1 MYIEFHGLAVSL
13 GQLGQCLK
21 PPSGCEVL
29 RNCNMYIEFYGPVF
43 PLGQLDQCLKP
54 PSGRGASKF
63 WKRMASMEK
72 KYGKE
77 GGCREKK
84 KKKDSNE
91 TPKNGY
97 ILLTKEERRK
107 FFGLNKINYPKN
119 NIINL

>member
-1 MYIEFHGLAVSL
+1 
-13 GQLGQCLK
+13 
-21 PPSGCEVL
+21 
-29 RNCNMYIEFYGPVF
+29 MYIEFYGPVF

-84 KKKDSNE
+84 KKK
-91 TPKNGY
+91 
-97 ILLTKEERRK
+97 
-107 FFGLNKINYPKN
+107 KIPMKLQKMA
-119 NIINL
+119 ISF